1 MLLLTEQEIRDSVD
15 MAVAVDAVEGAFAA
29 LARDQVTQPPPIGLD
44 IPDIDAEVHVKG
56 AHIHGS
62 DHFVFKLVSGFY
74 QNPQQGL
81 PMASGLVLAFDAN
94 HGQPAALLFDN
105 GYLSDLR
112 TGAAGAVV
120 ARYLAPQEIRRVAVI
135 GAGEQARMQLRA
147 LAEVRAIPAVSIW
160 NRSPER
166 ARQCAA
172 DMTDEL
178 DLAVE
183 VVERIED
190 AVRGANLVIT
200 VTPAREPLVRAEWI
214 GPGTHITAVGSDGPD
229 KQELDVEV
237 LHRADLVVAD
247 RLSQCIELGE
257 IHHAVDAGR
266 VQADA
271 CVELG
276 DIVIGRTAGRETDDQ
291 ITVADLTGVGVQDA
305 AIASATLLAASG
317 TGLGTTIEASARP

>member
-15 MAVAVDAVEGAFAA
+15 MVVAIDAVERAFEA
-29 LARDQVTQPPPIGLD
+29 LEHDQVTQPPPIGLD
-44 IPDIDAEVHVKG
+44 LPDIDAEVHVKG
-56 AHIHGS
+56 AHVHGS

-74 QNPQQGL
+74 QNPQMGL
-81 PMASGLVLAFDAN
+81 PMANGLVLAFDAN

-120 ARYLAPQEIRRVAVI
+120 ARHLAPQELRRVALI

-147 LAEVRAIPAVSIW
+147 LAEVRTIPGVSIW
-160 NRSPER
+160 NRNPER

-183 VVERIED
+183 AVDRIED
-190 AVRGANLVIT
+190 AVQGASVVIT

-214 GPGTHITAVGSDGPD
+214 EPGTHITAVGSDGPD

-237 LHRADLVVAD
+237 LHLADVVVAD

-266 VQADA
+266 LQADA

-276 DIVIGRTAGRETDDQ
+276 AVVLGRAAGRETDDQ

-305 AIASATLLAASG
+305 AIASATLHAAREK
-317 TGLGTTIEASARP
+317 GLGAAIECG